1 MMSKAKMNQGF
12 FTGKENRPWPF
23 LVAWFGLPGAPRQ
36 GFPSERR
43 MINHSGVHWRIWRGT
58 ILAGYVYHA
67 LALLLLCCY
76 LLFYLY
82 TYIYPHTYMYNI
94 V

>member
-1 MMSKAKMNQGF
+1 MSLMQGF
-12 FTGKENRPWPF
+12 FTSKEKRAWPF
-23 LVAWFGLPGAPRQ
+23 LVVWFGLPGAPRQ
-36 GFPSERR
+36 GFPSERC

-67 LALLLLCCY
+67 LALLLLLF
-76 LLFYLY
+76 LLLYLY